1 MPQIPIP
8 RKPELRPSGENSVRL
23 SGAPDLNWNVDHGL
37 ERLGDSIQRATH
49 NLGNAMRQY
58 AEESAEAENT
68 LATVE
73 AQNIQ
78 LDGEAKLDERIS
90 ANPGAYEQYGEWAR
104 EIDSETAEKLKPV
117 LNRMTKRYREQF
129 EERLAGRRQQAIA
142 ERIRLGN
149 LARSRAQKEKFD
161 QDFTTAASRGDLETV
176 EFMISR
182 ERGRLFGD
190 EEAELYRK
198 NAGRLS
204 DEYAARSMV
213 DSGALDA
220 VERLSARNEDGSWK
234 EFTNMGQQYRSSMIR
249 YARGVSAE
257 RQTRA
262 RTDFVTGLL
271 AGKVPTEQEINARED
286 LSPETKNDFIK
297 MTRAY
302 LANDAATQLS
312 ADLLAGKQVSE
323 QEIMDRTDLELKT
336 KNKLVSMI
344 RSAEGRSE
352 SAREANAARQR
363 QEYAKKQQD
372 ARDRTSLEIMDLA
385 WSPDPAGRKEQY
397 DAMYGKICAGFADN
411 PGYIITLRKQ
421 LDESLKAVEQP
432 DSSYKNSMQYQYAM
446 TKLDSMRDQ
455 LYSKNDERGFLWI
468 RYDADEQKVKDQNFA
483 MFKVRLDEFIR
494 QNPKATQAEIDAFI
508 DSTRKTINETRVSE
522 VLDKLI
528 GKNSGFR
535 ERPDQS
541 DGADFSDQPDG
552 ADRGETDGTDEKK
565 GIFDSRNGSWV
576 FGPYGNTFDMVKGSV
591 KRKMEERRRSKA
603 KRASG
608 MLDIAEIQEAGRN
621 KDGRIVLIMNDG
633 TRRFRDEYR

>member
-8 RKPELRPSGENSVRL
+8 RKPEFRSAGANAVPL

-37 ERLGDSIQRATH
+37 ERLGESISGLGRDLTHATDAY
-49 NLGNAMRQY
+49 LRY

-117 LNRMTKRYREQF
+117 LNRMTARYREQF

-161 QDFTTAASRGDLETV
+161 QDLTAAASRGDLETV
-176 EFMISR
+176 EFMIAR

-190 EEAELYRK
+190 EKADLYRK
-198 NAGRLS
+198 NALRIS
-204 DEYAARSMV
+204 DEYAARYLV

-220 VERLSARNEDGSWK
+220 VERLSARNEDGSYK
-234 EFTNMGQQYRSSMIR
+234 EFTNMSQQYRDSMIR
-249 YARGVSAE
+249 YARGVRAE
-257 RQTRA
+257 RQTEA

-271 AGKVPTEQEINARED
+271 AGKVPSEQEINARED

-302 LANDAATQLS
+302 LANDAAIQLS
-312 ADLLAGKQVSE
+312 ADLLAGKKVSE

-483 MFKVRLDEFIR
+483 MFKVLIDEFIR
-494 QNPKATQAEIDAFI
+494 RNPDATQAEIDAFI
-508 DSTRKTINETRVSE
+508 DSTRKQINETRVSD

-528 GKNSGFR
+528 GVQTGKW
-535 ERPDQS
+535 ERPDPGWAELPEQS
-541 DGADFSDQPDG
+541 
-552 ADRGETDGTDEKK
+552 DGTDEKK
-565 GIFDSRNGSWV
+565 GIFDSRNGSGV
-576 FGPYGNTFDMVKGSV
+576 FDPYGNTG
-591 KRKMEERRRSKA
+591 MEDRRRSKA

-621 KDGRIVLIMNDG
+621 KEGQTVLIMNDG
-633 TRRFRDEYR
+633 TKRFLDEYR

>member
-37 ERLGDSIQRATH
+37 ERLGESISGLGRDLTHAT
-49 NLGNAMRQY
+49 NAYLRY

-117 LNRMTKRYREQF
+117 LNRMTARYREQF

-190 EEAELYRK
+190 EEADLYRK
-198 NAGRLS
+198 NAGRIS

-220 VERLSARNEDGSWK
+220 VERLSARNADGSYK
-234 EFTNMGQQYRSSMIR
+234 EFTNMGQQYRDSIIR

-257 RQTRA
+257 RQTKA

-271 AGKVPTEQEINARED
+271 AGKIPSEQEINARED
-286 LSPETKNDFIK
+286 LSPETKNDFIS
-297 MTRAY
+297 MTRSY

-312 ADLLAGKQVSE
+312 ADLLAGKKVSE
-323 QEIMDRTDLELKT
+323 QEIMDRTDLELET

-344 RSAEGRSE
+344 RAAEGRSE

-385 WSPDPAGRKEQY
+385 WSPDPARRKEQY
-397 DAMYGKICAGFADN
+397 DAMYGKICTGFADN

-432 DSSYKNSMQYQYAM
+432 DSSYKNSMQYQYGMA
-446 TKLDSMRDQ
+446 KLDSMRDQ
-455 LYSKNDERGFLWI
+455 LYSKNNERNWI
-468 RYDADEQKVKDQNFA
+468 GYWGDADEQEVKDQNFA

-494 QNPKATQAEIDAFI
+494 QNPKATQAEIDAFL
-508 DSTRKTINETRVSE
+508 DSTRKQINETKVSE

-528 GKNSGFR
+528 GIPHAKPSAGVSI
-535 ERPDQS
+535 P
-541 DGADFSDQPDG
+541 
-552 ADRGETDGTDEKK
+552 K
-565 GIFDSRNGSWV
+565 GIFDSRKGSGY
-576 FGPYGNTFDMVKGSV
+576 FDPYGSAGTGDSK
-591 KRKMEERRRSKA
+591 RSKD
-603 KRASG
+603 KRISG
-608 MLDIAEIQEAGRN
+608 MLDIAEIQAAGRN

-633 TRRFRDEYR
+633 TTRFLDEYR